1 MNNRLARI
9 LFIGGCI
16 LIIVALVYGI
26 MALISGSP
34 LILFVGIF
42 IGLCVLALAEIL
54 DNVSDM
60 NQKLDKLIE
69 KSNQEKD
76 YYS

>member
-60 NQKLDKLIE
+60 NQKR
-69 KSNQEKD
+69 
-76 YYS
+76 